1 MVKMDYGE
9 GRRYMIEINGR
20 RIFDEIIDNSER
32 IARLEER
39 MEALESKISL
49 IVKFLSVVVSLEV
62 SILIALVTIFFK

>member
-32 IARLEER
+32 ITRLEER
-39 MEALESKISL
+39 MQSLESKMSL
-49 IVKFLSVVVSLEV
+49 VIKFLSVVISLET

>member
-32 IARLEER
+32 VARLEER
-39 MEALESKISL
+39 MQSLESKMSL
-49 IVKFLSVVVSLEV
+49 VIKFLSVVISLET